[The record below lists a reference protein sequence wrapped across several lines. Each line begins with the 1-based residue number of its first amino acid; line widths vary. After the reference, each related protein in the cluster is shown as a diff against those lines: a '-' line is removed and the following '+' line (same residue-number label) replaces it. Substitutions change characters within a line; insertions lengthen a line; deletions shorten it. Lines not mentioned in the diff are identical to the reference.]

1 MNNLIRIDASD
12 IKLGISFSSPVFF
25 DDGKNMFLAE
35 GKTVKN
41 YHLNAIKKWKLP
53 FLLTYGRELTA
64 EEAADLSNK
73 PAVDNKPVQDS
84 VNTQDSANTQNA
96 EVLEDLETLEEV
108 EELEE
113 I

>member
-84 VNTQDSANTQNA
+84 VNSQNE

-108 EELEE
+108 EELKE